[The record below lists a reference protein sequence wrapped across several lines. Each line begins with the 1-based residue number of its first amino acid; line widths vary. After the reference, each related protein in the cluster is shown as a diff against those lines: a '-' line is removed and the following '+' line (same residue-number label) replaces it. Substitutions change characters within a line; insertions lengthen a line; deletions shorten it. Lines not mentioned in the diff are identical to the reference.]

1 MKRVSSRFAVLMAA
15 MMMTMMSFAKT
26 QDFGGRV
33 LDEKGLTLPGS
44 STRPARSIAALVPA
58 RSRRRGCSAT
68 RHRIM
73 QRSTY
78 GRFACKEY
86 PIYLV
91 HSATILTFA
100 TSNRHKF

>member
-1 MKRVSSRFAVLMAA
+1 
-15 MMMTMMSFAKT
+15 MT
-26 QDFGGRV
+26 G
-33 LDEKGLTLPGS
+33 
-44 STRPARSIAALVPA
+44 AALL
-58 RSRRRGCSAT
+58 AT